1 MAANLFFPG
10 DKPPATIHGL
20 QKAGSIC
27 RIAPGI
33 YTDQVA
39 EPEAVVLANWR
50 RIVGHMLPNSVITDR
65 SAFMGG
71 PDQGVLFLARGAKA
85 RQIELPGL
93 IVSVR
98 QGAGPV
104 EGDIELP
111 EGLFLASPLRGILD
125 NMLPSR
131 AVRGKPARTL
141 TTAELLVHVNATFA
155 KGDWKRTSEVL
166 DQATRLA
173 ELLGLDGD
181 VVSDVNL
188 LLERN
193 LASDQN
199 FLDQTPLLSA
209 TTRRPKSKKLKN
221 LKHESI
227 DRSEPE
233 SDTLTSLFG
242 QLSSLREAVSRLNP
256 GECHLDEREARW
268 TYLPFVEA
276 FYMSGILDGITP
288 KSLLIKKALRSVV
301 LAESVKEPSEFRRY
315 FAIVS
320 DQKERS
326 RSAATADEFLL
337 LLRDHHAKLVGVS
350 SRCKPGVFRDEGE
363 FRSIDV
369 MESMPS
375 IAEQL
380 SDGFDAMCG
389 LGNGLGFAIGIY
401 ILISSV
407 APFGEANEQV
417 SSIAVNGTLSSVGES
432 RVIYPVVAG
441 YSKFSKFHIDGKS
454 VDLVAL
460 IDDFVAR
467 QRQTVASDY
476 EDLGLVVKRLRVD
489 ESF

>member
-20 QKAGSIC
+20 QKAGSIF

-39 EPEAVVLANWR
+39 DPEAVVLENWQ

-65 SAFMGG
+65 SVLVGG

-104 EGDIELP
+104 KGDIEMP
-111 EGLFLASPLRGILD
+111 GGLFLASPLRGVLD

-141 TTAELLVHVNATFA
+141 SDVELSNYIEAEFGECDWDRVLELLEDAN
-155 KGDWKRTSEVL
+155 
-166 DQATRLA
+166 RLV
-173 ELLGLDGD
+173 ELLGLDGE
-181 VVSDVNL
+181 VASDAKL
-188 LLERN
+188 LLKRN
-193 LASDQN
+193 LGSNRNYPDQASSPN
-199 FLDQTPLLSA
+199 ALTGKV
-209 TTRRPKSKKLKN
+209 KSKKPKYR
-221 LKHESI
+221 KHESI
-227 DRSEPE
+227 DGSELG
-233 SDTLTSLFG
+233 SDALKSL
-242 QLSSLREAVSRLNP
+242 LDPLLSLRAAVSRLNP
-256 GECHLDEREARW
+256 GKCTVDEREARW

-288 KSLLIKKALRSVV
+288 KSSLIKEALRSVV
-301 LAESVKEPSEFRRY
+301 LAELVEQPSEFRRY

-320 DQKERS
+320 DRNEMS
-326 RSAATADEFLL
+326 SSAATADEFLVQ
-337 LLRDHHAKLVGVS
+337 LRDRHAKLVGIS
-350 SRCKPGVFRDEGE
+350 SRCRPGDFKDEGE
-363 FRSIDV
+363 FRSIEV
-369 MESMPS
+369 VGSTPT

-380 SDGFDAMCG
+380 SVGFDAMSG
-389 LGNGLGFAIGIY
+389 LGNGLGFAIGLY
-401 ILISSV
+401 FLISSV
-407 APFGEANEQV
+407 RPFGEANEQM
-417 SSIAVNGTLSSVGES
+417 SSITLNGALSSAGES

-441 YSKFSKFHIDGKS
+441 YSEFSKFRIDGGL
-454 VDLVAL
+454 VDAAAL

-467 QRQTVASDY
+467 QRQTAIWDY
-476 EDLGLVVKRLRVD
+476 EDLGLVLKRLRAD